1 MSGFG
6 SMLRDYLEYYKISQS
21 EFADRLGITQ
31 KHMNEMINGKTKI
44 SPELMILISLLT
56 DIDVNLIY
64 FAEKRKE
71 VYESLMNEYKNEK
84 EINKMLNSY
93 YLKEMYKRKWI
104 NLKQPTSFVQ
114 NYMDLIEY
122 LGINEISSINNYLS
136 KRFLFKKA
144 SNDTDNIKI
153 YLWIRHCDKETKGIE
168 IGKYDSSKLND
179 LLNELKEERIK
190 KFNKESLIKI
200 FHKYG
205 IILYIEDALPGTK
218 VRGCIKVAIDT
229 PVIYMT
235 TYLKEKSSFY
245 YTLYHEL
252 MHLKSD
258 YNKLKSKTIVDEDD
272 TEDEM
277 NKLALN
283 EMIDDKTYQLILNN
297 YSNKEKIAEYNRIPL
312 SFLYSRLAKE
322 GIISYKSSE
331 YMKNIERI

>member
-1 MSGFG
+1 MNGFG
-6 SMLRDYLEYYKISQS
+6 SMLRDYLEYYKMSQS

-31 KHMNEMINGKTKI
+31 KHMNEIINGKTKI
-44 SPELMILISLLT
+44 SPELMVLISLLT
-56 DIDVNLIY
+56 DIDVNLIMY
-64 FAEKRKE
+64 TEKKKE
-71 VYESLMNEYKNEK
+71 TYEMLMDKYKTEK

-93 YLKEMYKRKWI
+93 YIKEMSKRKWI
-104 NLKQPTSFVQ
+104 TLKYKESFVQ
-114 NYMDLIEY
+114 NYLDLTEY
-122 LGINEISSINNYLS
+122 LGVKDINSINNYLN

-144 SNDTDNIKI
+144 SNDTNNLKI

-168 IGKYDSSKLND
+168 IGKYDSSELSD
-179 LLNELKEERIK
+179 LLRELKEERIK
-190 KFNKESLIKI
+190 EFNKESLIKL

-205 IILYIEDALPGTK
+205 IILYIDDALPGTK

-272 TEDEM
+272 LEDNT
-277 NKLALN
+277 NKKALN
-283 EMIDDKTYQLILNN
+283 EMIDEKTYNYILEH
-297 YSNKEKIAEYNRIPL
+297 YYAREEIAKENKIPL
-312 SFLYSRLAKE
+312 SFLYSRLAMEGKIKYNSKE
-322 GIISYKSSE
+322 YLKNKEII
-331 YMKNIERI
+331 

>member
-1 MSGFG
+1 MNGFG
-6 SMLRDYLEYYKISQS
+6 SMLRDYLEYYKMSQS

-31 KHMNEMINGKTKI
+31 KHMNEIINGKTKI
-44 SPELMILISLLT
+44 SPELMVLISLLT
-56 DIDVNLIY
+56 DIDVNLIMY
-64 FAEKRKE
+64 TEKKKE
-71 VYESLMNEYKNEK
+71 TYEMLMDKYKTEK

-93 YLKEMYKRKWI
+93 YIKEMSKRKWI
-104 NLKQPTSFVQ
+104 TLKYQESFVQ
-114 NYMDLIEY
+114 NYLDLTEY
-122 LGINEISSINNYLS
+122 LGVKDINSINNYLN

-144 SNDTDNIKI
+144 SNDTNNLKI

-168 IGKYDSSKLND
+168 IGKYDSSELSD
-179 LLNELKEERIK
+179 LLRELKEER
-190 KFNKESLIKI
+190 NKESLIKL

-205 IILYIEDALPGTK
+205 IILYIDDALPGTK

-272 TEDEM
+272 LEDNT
-277 NKLALN
+277 NKKALN
-283 EMIDDKTYQLILNN
+283 EMIDEKTYNYILEH
-297 YSNKEKIAEYNRIPL
+297 YYAREEIAKENKIPL
-312 SFLYSRLAKE
+312 SFLYSRLAMEGKIKYNSKE
-322 GIISYKSSE
+322 YLKNKEII
-331 YMKNIERI
+331 